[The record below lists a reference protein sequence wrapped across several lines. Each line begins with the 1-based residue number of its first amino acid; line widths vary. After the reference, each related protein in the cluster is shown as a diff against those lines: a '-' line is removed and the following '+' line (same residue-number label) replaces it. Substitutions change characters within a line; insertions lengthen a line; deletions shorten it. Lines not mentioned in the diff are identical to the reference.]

1 MSTAYINIG
10 SNMGNRNALI
20 EQAIAHIEFLCNAK
34 TRKSPYVESEPW
46 GYDSPNTFLNIGIAI
61 ETQLNPQE

>member
-20 EQAIAHIEFLCNAK
+20 KQAIAHIEFLCNAK
-34 TRKSPYVESEPW
+34 TRKSPYVESEPRTAFHKV
-46 GYDSPNTFLNIGIAI
+46 YKLFVTIRA
-61 ETQLNPQE
+61 